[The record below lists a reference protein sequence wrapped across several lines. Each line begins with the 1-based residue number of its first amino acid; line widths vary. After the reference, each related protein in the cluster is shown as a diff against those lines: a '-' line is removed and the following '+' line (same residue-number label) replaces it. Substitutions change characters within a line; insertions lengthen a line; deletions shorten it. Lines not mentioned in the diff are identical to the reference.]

1 MTAASTRAVALAGVH
16 DTSSGSR
23 PDMSREVLTDT
34 SREVLTDTSHQSRVD
49 TSARSPHDASP
60 SGPRDASTARLC
72 AWCHRPI
79 PAGARRDAVT
89 CSKRCRQARHR
100 FTRAVGRGV
109 AADVPLR
116 LAYADPPYP
125 GLAERYYRDHPDYG
139 GEVDHAELIRR
150 LSTYDGWALSTSA
163 AALPAVLAL
172 CPPAVRVAAWVRGE
186 RPVRSGRPLNA
197 WEPVIYHGGRHI
209 DPSPGSAR
217 HLDPSSLEERQQ
229 DAPSRHTG
237 TTRRLDALVHHAR
250 PRRTD
255 PARVIGAKPAAF
267 ARWMFDLLG
276 AQPGDELHDLF
287 PGSGGITR
295 AWHAYTTNPTIRE
308 DQPA

>member
-1 MTAASTRAVALAGVH
+1 MTAADHVARRPVAYAGQRDTLSRSRR
-16 DTSSGSR
+16 DTSC
-23 PDMSREVLTDT
+23 EVLTDA
-34 SREVLTDTSHQSRVD
+34 SDQARVD
-49 TSARSPHDASP
+49 TSVRSLRDV
-60 SGPRDASTARLC
+60 SGVAIGDGSTARLC
-72 AWCHRPI
+72 AWCHRAI
-79 PAGARRDAVT
+79 SAAARRDAVT

-150 LSTYDGWALSTSA
+150 LCSYDGWALSTSV

-172 CPPAVRVAAWVRGE
+172 CPPTVRVAAWVRGE
-186 RPVRSGRPLNA
+186 RPTRSGRPLNA
-197 WEPVIYHGGRHI
+197 WEPVIYHGGRH
-209 DPSPGSAR
+209 
-217 HLDPSSLEERQQ
+217 LDPSSLEERQ
-229 DAPSRHTG
+229 AAASRHAG
-237 TTRRLDALVHHAR
+237 TTRRLDVLVHHAR

-255 PARVIGAKPAAF
+255 PDRVIGAKPAAF

-276 AQPGDELHDLF
+276 ARPGDQLHDLF
-287 PGSGGITR
+287 PGSGGISR
-295 AWHAYTTNPTIRE
+295 AWHAYTAPTPDLLNRE
-308 DQPA
+308 DLPA

>member
-1 MTAASTRAVALAGVH
+1 MTASDHAAEPLVAYAGRR
-16 DTSSGSR
+16 DTSSGSQ
-23 PDMSREVLTDT
+23 PDASREVLADASHQARADT
-34 SREVLTDTSHQSRVD
+34 SV
-49 TSARSPHDASP
+49 RSLHDMSLVAV
-60 SGPRDASTARLC
+60 GDGSTAALC
-72 AWCHRPI
+72 AWCRGPI

-109 AADVPLR
+109 AAHVPLR

-150 LSTYDGWALSTSA
+150 LCSYDGWALSTSV
-163 AALPAVLAL
+163 AALPAVLPL
-172 CPPAVRVAAWVRGE
+172 CPQSVRVAAWVRGE
-186 RPVRSGRPLNA
+186 RPTRSGRPLNA
-197 WEPVIYHGGRHI
+197 WEPVIYHGGRYL
-209 DPSPGSAR
+209 DPSPGSSR
-217 HLDPSSLEERQQ
+217 HLDPSSLEERQT
-229 DAPSRHTG
+229 APSRHTG
-237 TTRRLDALVHHAR
+237 TTRRVDALVYHAR

-267 ARWMFDLLG
+267 ARWLFDLLG

-295 AWHAYTTNPTIRE
+295 AWRAYTTNPVIRE